1 MAFRAD
7 YLIRET
13 GQNLFRN
20 PSLSIATIL
29 TVAVSLSLMGAS
41 LLVQQGVGRINNLFR
56 DGVDFIVWMDVGVLP
71 EQVSSTQ
78 DFLNQS
84 PFIRNTRY
92 IDRGGDL
99 GGVPA
104 LLRRTS
110 PRSSSWCHPD
120 QLPTSF
126 EVTPQDADDRLDPGP
141 GRRDRHPGR
150 GRRGRVRQRQHQG
163 HHHLLPPAAPRS
175 CWWPRSLSAVAA
187 ALLMY
192 NSIRTAVFARR
203 REIEVMRLVGATK
216 WFIRIPFMLEGL
228 LQGVSSGPS
237 SASSRCSGST
247 RRSRT
252 TSAAWTASCF
262 GTSPCQAPRCWWIG
276 ASLMILGRRHPRR
289 GRRRRGRHPLPRR
302 LTVSP
307 ADQNGRGRG

>member
-41 LLVQQGVGRINNLFR
+41 LLVQQGVGRINNRFR
-56 DGVDFIVWMDVGVLP
+56 DDVRFIVWMDVGVLP

-78 DFLNQS
+78 DFLNRS
-84 PFIRNTRY
+84 PFVRTAVYIGQDETWVEFQRY
-92 IDRGGDL
+92 FADEPEIL
-99 GGVPA
+99 ELVEA
-104 LLRRTS
+104 
-110 PRSSSWCHPD
+110 D

-126 EVTPQDADDRLDPGP
+126 EVSPYEAEVDSIQSLADEIEILAGVEEVEFASDNIKAISTFS
-141 GRRDRHPGR
+141 R
-150 GRRGRVRQRQHQG
+150 GSSQIM
-163 HHHLLPPAAPRS
+163 LFAAL
-175 CWWPRSLSAVAA
+175 LSAVAA
-187 ALLMY
+187 AMLMY

-228 LQGVSSGPS
+228 MQGVIGAFLSIFAVYGLNR
-237 SASSRCSGST
+237 AFDNF
-247 RRSRT
+247 
-252 TSAAWTASCF
+252 F
-262 GTSPCQAPRCWWIG
+262 GGLDSFIFRDFALATGQILWIG
-276 ASLMILGRRHPRR
+276 GALMAAGALLGAVGAGIAVTRY
-289 GRRRRGRHPLPRR
+289 LD
-302 LTVSP
+302 
-307 ADQNGRGRG
+307 A

>member
-7 YLIRET
+7 YLLRET

-56 DGVDFIVWMDVGVLP
+56 DGVDFIVWMDVGVLE
-71 EQVSSTQ
+71 EQVNSTE
-78 DFLNQS
+78 DFLKQS
-84 PFIRNTRY
+84 PFIKKTVY
-92 IDRGGDL
+92 IDEDQTWEEFQRFFADQPEIL
-99 GGVPA
+99 ELV
-104 LLRRTS
+104 S
-110 PRSSSWCHPD
+110 PD

-126 EVTPQDADDRLDPGP
+126 EVTPQDADVDSIQALADEIDILAGVDEVEFASDNIKAITTFS
-141 GRRDRHPGR
+141 RRSSQIML
-150 GRRGRVRQRQHQG
+150 V
-163 HHHLLPPAAPRS
+163 AA
-175 CWWPRSLSAVAA
+175 SLSAVAA

-228 LQGVSSGPS
+228 LQGVIGAFLSIFAVFGLNKAFENYFGSLDSFVFRDFALPS
-237 SASSRCSGST
+237 S
-247 RRSRT
+247 
-252 TSAAWTASCF
+252 
-262 GTSPCQAPRCWWIG
+262 QVLWIG
-276 ASLMILGRRHPRR
+276 AWMILAGAVLGAVGAGVAVTRY
-289 GRRRRGRHPLPRR
+289 LD
-302 LTVSP
+302 
-307 ADQNGRGRG
+307 A